1 MPPNRTPV
9 VPKSI
14 VQLAVDPQCGQD
26 SRSRYWTILEQNQ
39 QFLPASIRW
48 IVAVPAVHHLRG
60 RRPRRRRE
68 IRPRTA
74 NATNFRIALRTVSML
89 TAYLRTIETPLSIS
103 LVSLPSEMPI
113 ARDSMATTSVN
124 EIKKTPPGRPDNQA
138 MTSFNP
144 AFAANPRG
152 GRKDITM
159 RAHNSSYPHDPINAL
174 FITAGSRRSASIE
187 LLGSST
193 RAEQDQGRVQRRRA
207 STKLRDEMAEL
218 LTEIDGL
225 PVLVCLV
232 ITDIPADV
240 RSDFLPGGNG
250 VHSLPFTAL
259 EKMVDRVRGSSASSD
274 APSRPAPALV
284 ELISDGDPLA
294 QLPAPSNE
302 TVLRVGPLEL
312 DLLDRSAKRGDRKID
327 LRPREFQLLK
337 YMMQRSDSLLTR
349 ATLFKEVWRYR
360 FIPETNLVDV
370 HMGRL
375 RRKVDGPNESP
386 LIRNVRGAGFVLGAN
401 PGSLSSPSK
410 PAQGSENLAAAAP
423 RSVQRA
429 AL

>member
-1 MPPNRTPV
+1 M
-9 VPKSI
+9 
-14 VQLAVDPQCGQD
+14 
-26 SRSRYWTILEQNQ
+26 
-39 QFLPASIRW
+39 
-48 IVAVPAVHHLRG
+48 LR
-60 RRPRRRRE
+60 
-68 IRPRTA
+68 
-74 NATNFRIALRTVSML
+74 
-89 TAYLRTIETPLSIS
+89 AYLRTIETPLSIS

-113 ARDSMATTSVN
+113 AGDSMATTSVK
-124 EIKKTPPGRPDNQA
+124 EIEKTPPGRPDNQA

-152 GRKDITM
+152 GPKDITM
-159 RAHNSSYPHDPINAL
+159 RARDSSYPHDGINAL

-193 RAEQDQGRVQRRRA
+193 RAGQDQGGVQSRRVP
-207 STKLRDEMAEL
+207 TKLRDEMTEL

-240 RSDFLPGGNG
+240 RSSFLPRGNG

-259 EKMVDRVRGSSASSD
+259 EQMVDRMRGSSAPSD

-284 ELISDGDPLA
+284 ELISDGDSLP

-337 YMMQRSDSLLTR
+337 YMMQRSDSLVTR

-360 FIPETNLVDV
+360 FVPETNLVDV

-375 RRKVDGPNESP
+375 RRKIDGPNESP
-386 LIRNVRGAGFVLGAN
+386 LIRNIRGTGFVLGATADL
-401 PGSLSSPSK
+401 PSSLSK
-410 PAQGSENLAAAAP
+410 PAQRPENLAAAAKSP